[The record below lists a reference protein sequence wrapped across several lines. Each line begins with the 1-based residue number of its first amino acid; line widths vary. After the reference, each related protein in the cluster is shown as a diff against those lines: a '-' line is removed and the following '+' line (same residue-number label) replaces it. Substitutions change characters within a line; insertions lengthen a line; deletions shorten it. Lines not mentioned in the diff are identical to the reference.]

1 MFNGVHDATTAG
13 GGGPTGG
20 YGSATGA
27 SPSSHIPPNCLAI
40 HIACL
45 PNSRVR
51 SSAPRVEFY
60 LRLPDNHH
68 QHDNKHNNNNNNHS
82 NNDNTTPS
90 PGLGPETAERRCVDL
105 LRQQPGGLNFNFPGN
120 ENGWTRQALAQAQA
134 QAQAQEQE
142 QKQEQEQ
149 ALAQTPGSRLGA
161 EVAPSLGQDQE
172 HDQGQ
177 GLAQEPEQ
185 GQGPAQGLTP
195 AQTPGPNPEHFPT
208 LVLGTRIGQLFDI
221 VARASELTL
230 AHMFA
235 FQSHRHHR

>member
-13 GGGPTGG
+13 ATAGSG
-20 YGSATGA
+20 YGSATGGGA

-60 LRLPDNHH
+60 LRLPDNHY
-68 QHDNKHNNNNNNHS
+68 HDNNNNH
-82 NNDNTTPS
+82 NRNTNDNTTPS
-90 PGLGPETAERRCVDL
+90 PCPGPARCPSPGPGPEIAERRCVDL
-105 LRQQPGGLNFNFPGN
+105 LRQQSGGLNFPGN

-134 QAQAQEQE
+134 QGLAQAQEL
-142 QKQEQEQ
+142 KQ
-149 ALAQTPGSRLGA
+149 ALAQAPGSGLGS
-161 EVAPSLGQDQE
+161 EVVPSQQQDQE
-172 HDQGQ
+172 QAQEQ
-177 GLAQEPEQ
+177 GLALAPVPS
-185 GQGPAQGLTP
+185 PAP
-195 AQTPGPNPEHFPT
+195 AQTSGPHPEDFPA
-208 LVLGTRIGQLFDI
+208 LVQGTRIGQLFDI